1 MFLTQMFIGNSDRNT
16 VVTNT
21 FATPTMSQYVRILP
35 VEWTLHIGMRVELLG
50 CQGGESKVC
59 I

>member
-1 MFLTQMFIGNSDRNT
+1 MFIGNSDRNT

-21 FATPTMSQYVRILP
+21 FATPAMSQYVRILP

-50 CQGGESKVC
+50 CQGGESKVR
-59 I
+59 